1 MEINFIDTHAAGEPT
16 RVIINPPFDL
26 GNGTMAERRDRF
38 SEEFDHLR
46 RGILLEP
53 RGSDVLV
60 GALVFEP
67 TLFSK
72 ERGVIFFNNAG
83 ILGMCGHGTMCVIQA
98 LRYKNRINDDSLV
111 DLETPVG
118 RVTAE
123 VFPDNWVAVHNV
135 ASYLHRKGVSVTLP
149 GGELDGSERLIK
161 GDVAYGGNW
170 FFLTHDSPCPV
181 DMDHIRELTDYSIQ
195 VQAAIRESGLEGADG
210 GVIDHIEICVPS
222 ETPGVN
228 SRNFV
233 LCPGAAYD
241 RSPCGTGTSAHLAC
255 LWADGLLKEG
265 EEWTQESVIG
275 TRFVGSVTLA
285 ANQILP
291 VIRGQSFVTA
301 EGKLIFDESDPLRFG
316 I

>member
-1 MEINFIDTHAAGEPT
+1 MKINFIDTHAAGEPT

-26 GNGTMAERRDRF
+26 GNGTMAERRENYA
-38 SEEFDHLR
+38 EEFDHLR

-67 TLFSK
+67 TFMHK
-72 ERGVIFFNNAG
+72 EWGVIFFNNAG
-83 ILGMCGHGTMCVIQA
+83 VLGMCGHGTMCVVQA
-98 LRYKNRINDDSLV
+98 LRHTGRVNHENLIDF
-111 DLETPVG
+111 ETPVG

-123 VFPDNWVAVHNV
+123 IFPNNGVAVHNV
-135 ASYLHRKGVSVTLP
+135 ASYRHREDAAVRV
-149 GGELDGSERLIK
+149 GETEVK
-161 GDVAYGGNW
+161 GDIAYGGNW

-181 DMDHIRELTDYSIQ
+181 DKAHIPELTNYAIA
-195 VQAAIRESGLEGADG
+195 VQAAIREQGLEGEAG

-265 EEWTQESVIG
+265 EEWVQESVIG
-275 TRFVGSVTLA
+275 TQFVGTLTIA

-291 VIRGQSFVTA
+291 VIRGQSYVTA
-301 EGKLIFDESDPLRFG
+301 EGRLIFDENDPLRFG